1 MWELGLK
8 QAREWGAATERPE
21 GINLTKGATEKFE
34 QKEDACGM
42 VKHFAFSMPL
52 SKCLK
57 KELEKKRGG
66 EKRWCFPAQ
75 ILVFRHTFV
84 HFFK

>member
-8 QAREWGAATERPE
+8 QAREWGAASERHE
-21 GINLTKGATEKFE
+21 GINRTKGATEKFE

-57 KELEKKRGG
+57 KERKK
-66 EKRWCFPAQ
+66 E
-75 ILVFRHTFV
+75 
-84 HFFK
+84 